1 MNRRQDILRDPET
14 GTCQPQ
20 LRTTLI
26 IGIETSCDETAAGIV
41 DSNGRL
47 LANVVASQAD
57 VHAKYG
63 GIVPEVASRQHIR
76 DISNVA
82 ETALQHAGLEW
93 QDVDGIAV
101 TNGPGLAGSLMVG
114 VNYAKGV
121 AAAAAK
127 PLIGVNHLVGHV
139 MAAFIRLPIETGD
152 AECTSES
159 DTHWPVDAALAD
171 IADKKLMCLIVS
183 GGHTELVLATRD
195 AASLRFTLVGE
206 TRDDAAGEAF
216 DKAARAIGLP
226 YPGGPAI
233 QTAAERADHLHVE
246 SLPRAWLRGTN
257 EFSFSGLKTA
267 VLNRARREGID
278 YKLGS
283 ESSADPQT
291 VAKIAKAFQ
300 DSVVDVLVTKT
311 IQAARDFGCSAIVLV
326 GGVAAN
332 RPLREAMRDTS
343 PFPVVTPP
351 IPLCTDNGAMI
362 ARAGLD
368 LYLDGRQDG
377 FELDVIPSLRIG

>member
-1 MNRRQDILRDPET
+1 MIL
-14 GTCQPQ
+14 
-20 LRTTLI
+20 
-26 IGIETSCDETAAGIV
+26 GIETSCDETAAGIV
-41 DSNGRL
+41 DAEGRL

-57 VHAKYG
+57 IHSRYG
-63 GIVPEVASRQHIR
+63 GIVPEVASRQHVR
-76 DISNVA
+76 DISAVV
-82 ETALQHAGLEW
+82 ETALDEAGARWADL
-93 QDVDGIAV
+93 DAIAV

-114 VNYAKGV
+114 VNYAKG
-121 AAAAAK
+121 ASASSKK
-127 PLIGVNHLVGHV
+127 PMIGVNHLVGHV
-139 MAAFIRLPIETGD
+139 MAAFIRLPRTP
-152 AECTSES
+152 ES
-159 DTHWPVDAALAD
+159 STPATVDDTHLPLPEAVSD
-171 IADKKLMCLIVS
+171 IGDESLMCLIVS
-183 GGHTELVLATRD
+183 GGHTELVLAQKSQH
-195 AASLRFTLVGE
+195 SLSFRLVGE

-233 QTAAERADHLHVE
+233 QRTAENADDHIE
-246 SLPRAWLRGTN
+246 PLPRAWLRGTH

-267 VLNRARREGID
+267 VLNRARKEGIYPPD
-278 YKLGS
+278 NQDR
-283 ESSADPQT
+283 EPDPATQ
-291 VAKIAKAFQ
+291 ANIAKAFQ

-311 IQAARDFGCSAIVLV
+311 IQAATAFECSAIVLV

-332 RPLREAMRDTS
+332 RPLRDTMNSAS

-368 LYLDGRQDG
+368 RFHNGERDS

>member
-1 MNRRQDILRDPET
+1 MIL
-14 GTCQPQ
+14 
-20 LRTTLI
+20 
-26 IGIETSCDETAAGIV
+26 GIETSCDETAAGIV
-41 DSNGRL
+41 DDDGRL

-57 VHAKYG
+57 IHARYG

-76 DISNVA
+76 DVQA
-82 ETALQHAGLEW
+82 VVETALEHANLRW
-93 QDVDGIAV
+93 SQIDAIAV

-114 VNYAKGV
+114 VNYAKG
-121 AAAAAK
+121 AASSAAK

-139 MAAFIRLPIETGD
+139 MAAFIRIPNDLFGHAHTDNRI
-152 AECTSES
+152 A
-159 DTHWPVDAALAD
+159 DTHEPVADALANLGD
-171 IADKKLMCLIVS
+171 SAAMCLIVS
-183 GGHTELVLATRD
+183 GGHTELVLAEKDGTF
-195 AASLRFTLVGE
+195 LKFNLIGE

-233 QTAAERADHLHVE
+233 QNAAETVRDNDVE
-246 SLPRAWLRGTN
+246 PLPRAWLHGSH

-267 VLNRARREGID
+267 VLNRARRENI
-278 YKLGS
+278 YQHPES
-283 ESSADPQT
+283 ETEPDATT
-291 VAKIAKAFQ
+291 VANIAKAFQ
-300 DSVVDVLVTKT
+300 DSVIDVLVTKT
-311 IQAARDFGCSAIVLV
+311 IRAAEEFDCSAIVLV

-332 RPLREAMRDTS
+332 RPLRETMTRTS
-343 PFPVVTPP
+343 PLPVVTPP

-368 LYLDGRQDG
+368 SYISGARDS